1 MIVAIATFAAG
12 AVVATM
18 VLGNVVHA
26 DSCGGAWTGYVP
38 IGSCVKTF
46 WSGAFVRGPV
56 VGLLTG
62 AFAALLTRNVARRRP
77 EAN

>member
-12 AVVATM
+12 AIVATV
-18 VLGNVVHA
+18 VLGNVVYA
-26 DSCGGAWTGYVP
+26 DSCGAAWTGYVP

-46 WSGAFVRGPV
+46 WSGAFVLGPV
-56 VGLLTG
+56 VGALTG
-62 AFAALLTRNVARRRP
+62 AFAALMAHSVAGRRP